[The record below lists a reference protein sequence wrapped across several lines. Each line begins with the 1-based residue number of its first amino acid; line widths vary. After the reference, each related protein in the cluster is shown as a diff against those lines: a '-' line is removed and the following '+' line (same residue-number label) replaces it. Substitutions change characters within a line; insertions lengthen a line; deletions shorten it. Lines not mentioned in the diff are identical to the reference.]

1 MTEFTELMVCNSSFK
16 TNADIPHDV
25 IEELNTTAPIFIQ
38 RNEISLKPFERHH
51 YLRFLEQLAKV
62 RDTLK
67 LHKISFSPKIVVVL
81 YDANGEGVGAQI
93 KTTLKEI
100 KIDTGNIKISFA
112 KEDKATKAKTLTIE
126 EKIALVREWRN
137 LHPNEIPQPNEKFNN
152 FAIGKFYV
160 KACTDANLKA
170 QLDQILNES

>member
-25 IEELNTTAPIFIQ
+25 IEELNNTAPIFIQ

-67 LHKISFSPKIVVVL
+67 LHKISSENVFVVESNQCKPMVIENITVYE
-81 YDANGEGVGAQI
+81 YDLSDFERRWLSAQYLETLQPQIHQYYEIYVPEGTFVR
-93 KTTLKEI
+93 KY
-100 KIDTGNIKISFA
+100 N
-112 KEDKATKAKTLTIE
+112 LT
-126 EKIALVREWRN
+126 
-137 LHPNEIPQPNEKFNN
+137 
-152 FAIGKFYV
+152 
-160 KACTDANLKA
+160 
-170 QLDQILNES
+170 